1 MGSGGLIVMDD
12 ETSMVDIARYFL
24 QFVQNESCGKC
35 VPCRVGTKR
44 MLEILEKILAGEGA
58 EEDLDTLAEL
68 GDVVKEASLCGLG
81 QTGPNPVLSTL
92 RYFRDEYLACIR
104 GDAAPAACSEDS

>member
-1 MGSGGLIVMDD
+1 MRILVCMTGCRAAGAG
-12 ETSMVDIARYFL
+12 DIYDA
-24 QFVQNESCGKC
+24 
-35 VPCRVGTKR
+35 
-44 MLEILEKILAGEGA
+44 
-58 EEDLDTLAEL
+58 LAEL

-104 GDAAPAACSEDS
+104 GDAVPAAGSEDS